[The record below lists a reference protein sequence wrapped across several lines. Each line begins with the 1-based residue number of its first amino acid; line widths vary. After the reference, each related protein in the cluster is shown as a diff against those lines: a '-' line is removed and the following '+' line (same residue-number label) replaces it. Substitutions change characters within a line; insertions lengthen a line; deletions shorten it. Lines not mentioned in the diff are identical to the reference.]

1 VQKYLDLTVE
11 FVESF
16 KNDAVLDLTKKNAK
30 AITDLVESS
39 VSQTKDLLK

>member
-30 AITDLVESS
+30 AITDLVEAS